1 MLAFHGELMLRV
13 ALLLRPACKKISKS
27 KALAVAPVR
36 GRIEPVIR
44 RIGPCGAT
52 IAIGFRGEGNL
63 MRFSAL
69 PLVSIACL
77 AIVAAPSAQ
86 AAVTVL
92 GNGVAHSCYEFA
104 EFGGNPTDGI
114 NTCTF
119 ALEQTT
125 LSVRDRAATFVNRG
139 ILRARRE
146 DADGALADYDRGLA
160 MDASLAEGYVDRGA
174 VMIVLRRYDDAV
186 AEIDKGISLGANRL
200 QIAYYDRAI
209 ADEALGNIRAAYEDY
224 KKAAQIQP
232 DFKLAVDQLSRFRVV
247 RHDAGN

>member
-1 MLAFHGELMLRV
+1 
-13 ALLLRPACKKISKS
+13 
-27 KALAVAPVR
+27 
-36 GRIEPVIR
+36 
-44 RIGPCGAT
+44 
-52 IAIGFRGEGNL
+52 